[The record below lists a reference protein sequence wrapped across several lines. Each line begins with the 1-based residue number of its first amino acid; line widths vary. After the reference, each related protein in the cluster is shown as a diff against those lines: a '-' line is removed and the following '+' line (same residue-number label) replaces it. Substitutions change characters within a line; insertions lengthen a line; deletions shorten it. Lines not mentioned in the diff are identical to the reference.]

1 MQNETN
7 TSAMNNEAKT
17 KAALQMAMNQFIAAA
32 MDLGFEPEK
41 CQRLMCSRQGMD
53 LMMEIAKKSL

>member
-1 MQNETN
+1 
-7 TSAMNNEAKT
+7 MNNEANT

-53 LMMEIAKKSL
+53 LMMEMAKKSL